1 MALFHCRQLLLL
13 QFNDF
18 LRVALIQFN
27 LSLAQRLILG
37 EVLLVLALEIGDL
50 LRELLHLI
58 CRLSMNVL
66 GKLLVL
72 CLSSAFQSLN
82 LVLQLLVLILQLRHL
97 LCINLAGRTGIVWAS
112 VVGPMSTALSIPSKL
127 CSQLRVLLHF
137 LLVLSVELFI
147 LGNHTLLIFEHLV
160 EVFKLLGQEDC
171 LIANNRVNAIQI
183 LQIKKWSG
191 LTNMLMMAPK
201 YRPLEIS
208 SNLRCGVLGRPGASP
223 GTSTLGRSASRF
235 SRSESPTR
243 QPLARR
249 RRRSWPRQL

>member
-1 MALFHCRQLLLL
+1 MHDLLVFHLDQVDKHLVFFQLLLVHLQALAIFHCRQLLLL

-50 LRELLHLI
+50 LRKLLHLI

-82 LVLQLLVLILQLRHL
+82 LVLQQLVLILQLRQL
-97 LCINLAGRTGIVWAS
+97 LRINLAGRTRIIGAS
-112 VVGPMSTALSIPSKL
+112 VVGPMSTALPIPSKL

-137 LLVLSVELFI
+137 LLVLSVEFFI
-147 LGNHTLLIFEHLV
+147 LGNHALLIYEHLV
-160 EVFKLLGQEDC
+160 EVFELLGQEDC
-171 LIANNRVNAIQI
+171 LIAYDRVNAIQV
-183 LQIKKWSG
+183 LQIKTMVRSY
-191 LTNMLMMAPK
+191 K
-201 YRPLEIS
+201 YV
-208 SNLRCGVLGRPGASP
+208 NDGA
-223 GTSTLGRSASRF
+223 
-235 SRSESPTR
+235 
-243 QPLARR
+243 
-249 RRRSWPRQL
+249 